1 MAEVDVDAYTGRW
14 YNVYYDLPTVAFST
28 PDCQTAFYAKV
39 GSGAPT
45 LTVNNSGLCFE
56 SIDLG
61 CTGNPASFQVDG
73 QTTYITGLA
82 SQKGGAAAGDLRLNL
97 DGVGREASYRI
108 AKLVPKTFGAG
119 YYQYSVVSDDT
130 GVILYVLARDVPDFF
145 ETYDAEVRDFLK
157 EYGFKGPLFKPLK
170 NKQNGCP
177 VGDAIYAN
185 AFDSAA
191 APPVLANDA
200 TSA

>member
-1 MAEVDVDAYTGRW
+1 M
-14 YNVYYDLPTVAFST
+14 
-28 PDCQTAFYAKV
+28 
-39 GSGAPT
+39 
-45 LTVNNSGLCFE
+45 NNSGLCFE

-73 QTTYITGLA
+73 QTPTYITGLA
-82 SQKGGAAAGDLRLNL
+82 SQKGGAAAGDLSLNL

-108 AKLVPKTFGAG
+108 AKLGPKTFGEG

-145 ETYDAEVRDFLK
+145 ETYDAEVVRDFLK
-157 EYGFKGPLFKPLK
+157 EYSFKGPLFKPLK
-170 NKQNGCP
+170 NKHNGCP

-191 APPVLANDA
+191 APPVLADDA